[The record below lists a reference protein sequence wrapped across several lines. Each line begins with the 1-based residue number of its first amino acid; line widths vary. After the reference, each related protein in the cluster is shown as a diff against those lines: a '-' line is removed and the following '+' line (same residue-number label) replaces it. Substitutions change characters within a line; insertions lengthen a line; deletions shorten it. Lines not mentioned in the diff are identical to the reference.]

1 MPEKE
6 LKVHLIQAT
15 PNAERVLAFAKNTRL
30 LGSKE
35 DYNNIFNRQKDQVKK
50 DVEYSMSTI
59 RGPLEFIHYIF
70 LIQNAS
76 RAMTH
81 QLVRHR
87 VMSFAQQSLRIS
99 SSYDYYIPPGIE
111 IDEIARDNY
120 QRSMNDSHDMYKFLT
135 TVAGIDMQDARGVL
149 PINTTSA
156 ILMKANLR
164 AMLELFEVRL
174 CLRVQGE
181 FQGAAHQMANIIKD
195 IHPFTAD
202 YIGPNCI
209 VHGHC
214 LFPRFE
220 SCPVSKAVPELRG
233 LPEDRLEIAHKVWTK
248 NAGKGIQPK

>member
-1 MPEKE
+1 MSSKNI
-6 LKVHLIQAT
+6 KVHLIHST
-15 PNAERVLAFAKNTRL
+15 PNPERILAFAKNTRL

-35 DYNNIFNRQKDQVKK
+35 DYNNVFNRPIYQVMK

-99 SSYDYYIPPGIE
+99 TSHDYYTPPGIE
-111 IDEIARDNY
+111 CNEIAAESYERFMGDAR
-120 QRSMNDSHDMYKFLT
+120 QMYMGLEMIGVDK
-135 TVAGIDMQDARGVL
+135 QDARGVL
-149 PINTTSA
+149 PLHTTSA

-164 AMLELFEVRL
+164 AMLELLEVRL

-181 FQGAAHQMANIIKD
+181 FQTAALQMAD
-195 IHPFTAD
+195 ILRELHTWVRP
-202 YIGPNCI
+202 YVGPHCM
-209 VHGHC
+209 VHDRC
-214 LFPRFE
+214 LFPRFDR
-220 SCPVSKAVPELRG
+220 CPISKAVPELKG
-233 LPEDRLEIAHKVWTK
+233 FPEDLKRTVTNVWTK